1 MILEPGTVKGYIFDA
16 FFQSAFSDSFTH
28 SCSRV
33 FVTGVLQLFSDSF
46 FYSRSS
52 YQNFRTVRCNYLC
65 VNVTRGTMYHQA
77 SCAQLLELCGVRG
90 SHDGYEQI
98 SYP

>member
-1 MILEPGTVKGYIFDA
+1 MILEPGTVKGHIFDA

-65 VNVTRGTMYHQA
+65 VNMTRGYDVPPG
-77 SCAQLLELCGVRG
+77 ELR
-90 SHDGYEQI
+90 
-98 SYP
+98 PAL

>member
-1 MILEPGTVKGYIFDA
+1 MILEPGTVKGNIFDA

-28 SCSRV
+28 SCCSV

-52 YQNFRTVRCNYLC
+52 YQKLQNHSVQLPVRKCDAGYD
-65 VNVTRGTMYHQA
+65 VPPG
-77 SCAQLLELCGVRG
+77 ELRPAPGACGVRG

>member
-1 MILEPGTVKGYIFDA
+1 MILEPGTVKGNIFDA

-28 SCSRV
+28 SCCSV

-52 YQNFRTVRCNYLC
+52 YQNFRTIRCNYLC
-65 VNVTRGTMYHQA
+65 VNVTRGTMYHQ
-77 SCAQLLELCGVRG
+77 CELRPAPGACGVRG